1 MKLKF
6 IDPKIVRIPIKISVD
21 KIKVV
26 DDLFNDLI
34 TLNPDDGIW
43 SINNVMDK
51 FELLNDVEFSRCCNL
66 AKQNN
71 MELLQKS
78 DNYQTTTYILKVI
91 E

>member
-6 IDPKIVRIPIKISVD
+6 INPKTVRIPIKISVD

-34 TLNPDDGIW
+34 TLNPGHNMWI
-43 SINNVMDK
+43 INNVMDK
-51 FELLNDVEFSRCCNL
+51 FELLNDEEFSRCCNL

-71 MELLQKS
+71 MELSQES
-78 DNYQTTTYILKVI
+78 DNYGSTMYILKLI